1 MRHRKA
7 GIRLSRT
14 TAHREAMLRNMVT
27 SLFMHEKIKTTD
39 AKAKVLRRV
48 AEKMITL
55 AKRGDMHAR
64 RQALAVIRDNGI
76 VKKLFEDLRKHFVDQ
91 PGGYTRITKMGM
103 RHGDAAPISFVE
115 LVTGAAEGEK
125 SRGKKGKGKT
135 AAKKRIAS
143 TKTTSVKPE
152 KTEKKKTGKKKET
165 TEEKAKAESS
175 E

>member
-39 AKAKVLRRV
+39 AKAKVLRGV

-55 AKRGDMHAR
+55 AKRGDLHAR
-64 RQALAVIRDNGI
+64 RQALAFIRDNGI
-76 VKKLFEDLRKHFVDQ
+76 VKKLFEDLRKHFVDR
-91 PGGYTRITKMGM
+91 PGGYTRITKIGM

-125 SRGKKGKGKT
+125 SRGKKGKGKAT
-135 AAKKRIAS
+135 AKKRIAF
-143 TKTTSVKPE
+143 TKTKSVKPE

>member
-39 AKAKVLRRV
+39 AKAKVLRGV

-55 AKRGDMHAR
+55 AKRGDLHAR
-64 RQALAVIRDNGI
+64 RQALAFIRDNGI
-76 VKKLFEDLRKHFVDQ
+76 VKKLFEDLRKHFVDR
-91 PGGYTRITKMGM
+91 PGGYTRITKIGM
-103 RHGDAAPISFVE
+103 RHGDAAPISFIE

-143 TKTTSVKPE
+143 TKTKSVKPAG
-152 KTEKKKTGKKKET
+152 TEKKKTVKKKET
-165 TEEKAKAESS
+165 AEEVKAESP

>member
-7 GIRLSRT
+7 GIRLSRD
-14 TAHREAMLRNMVT
+14 TAHREAMVRNMVT

-76 VKKLFEDLRKHFVDQ
+76 VKKLFEDLRKHFVDR

-125 SRGKKGKGKT
+125 SRSKKGKGKT
-135 AAKKRIAS
+135 TTRKRGVS
-143 TKTTSVKPE
+143 TKATSVKPE

-165 TEEKAKAESS
+165 TEEKANAESP

>member
-14 TAHREAMLRNMVT
+14 TAHREAMVRNMVT

-48 AEKMITL
+48 AEQMITL
-55 AKRGDMHAR
+55 AKRGDIHAR

-76 VKKLFEDLRKHFVDQ
+76 VKKLFEDLRKHFVDR
-91 PGGYTRITKMGM
+91 PGGYTRITKIGM
-103 RHGDAAPISFVE
+103 RHGDAAPISFIE

-143 TKTTSVKPE
+143 TKATSVKP
-152 KTEKKKTGKKKET
+152 KGTEKKKTVKKKET
-165 TEEKAKAESS
+165 TEEKVKAESP

>member
-39 AKAKVLRRV
+39 AKAKVLGGV

-76 VKKLFEDLRKHFVDQ
+76 VKKLFEDLRKHFVDR
-91 PGGYTRITKMGM
+91 PGGYTRITKIGM

-125 SRGKKGKGKT
+125 SRGKKGKGKAT
-135 AAKKRIAS
+135 AKKRIAF
-143 TKTTSVKPE
+143 TKTKSVKPE

-165 TEEKAKAESS
+165 TEEKAKAESP

>member
-1 MRHRKA
+1 
-7 GIRLSRT
+7 
-14 TAHREAMLRNMVT
+14 MVT

-39 AKAKVLRRV
+39 AKAKVLKRV

-55 AKRGDMHAR
+55 AKRGDLHAR
-64 RQALAVIRDNGI
+64 RQALAVIRDKGI
-76 VKKLFEDLRKHFVDQ
+76 VKKLFEDLRKHFVDR
-91 PGGYTRITKMGM
+91 PGGYTRITKIGM

-115 LVTGAAEGEK
+115 LVTSAAGGEK

-135 AAKKRIAS
+135 TTRKRGVS
-143 TKTTSVKPE
+143 TKTKSVKPE
-152 KTEKKKTGKKKET
+152 RTEKKKTGKKKEP

>member
-39 AKAKVLRRV
+39 AKAKVLRSL

-76 VKKLFEDLRKHFVDQ
+76 VKKLFEDLRKHFVDR

-103 RHGDAAPISFVE
+103 RHGDAAPISFIE
-115 LVTGAAEGEK
+115 LITGAAEGEK

-135 AAKKRIAS
+135 TTRKRGAS
-143 TKTTSVKPE
+143 TKAASVKSE
-152 KTEKKKTGKKKET
+152 GTEKKKAVKKKET
-165 TEEKAKAESS
+165 GEEKAKAESP

>member
-7 GIRLSRT
+7 GIRLSRN

-76 VKKLFEDLRKHFVDQ
+76 VKKLFEDLRKHFVDR
-91 PGGYTRITKMGM
+91 PGGYTRITKIGM

-115 LVTGAAEGEK
+115 LLTGAAGGEK

-143 TKTTSVKPE
+143 TKATSVKPE
-152 KTEKKKTGKKKET
+152 KTEKKKTVKEKET
-165 TEEKAKAESS
+165 AEEKVKAESS

>member
-14 TAHREAMLRNMVT
+14 TAHREAMVRNMVT

-76 VKKLFEDLRKHFVDQ
+76 VKKLFEDLRKHFVDR
-91 PGGYTRITKMGM
+91 PGGYTRITKIGM
-103 RHGDAAPISFVE
+103 RHGDAAPISFIE
-115 LVTGAAEGEK
+115 LITGAAEGEK
-125 SRGKKGKGKT
+125 SRSKKGKGKT

-143 TKTTSVKPE
+143 TKTKSVKPAG
-152 KTEKKKTGKKKET
+152 TEKKKTVKKKET
-165 TEEKAKAESS
+165 AEEKVKAESP

>member
-39 AKAKVLRRV
+39 AKAKVLRSV

-55 AKRGDMHAR
+55 AKRGDIHAR

-76 VKKLFEDLRKHFVDQ
+76 VKKLFEDLRKHFVDR
-91 PGGYTRITKMGM
+91 PGGYTRITKIGM
-103 RHGDAAPISFVE
+103 RHGDAAPISFIE
-115 LVTGAAEGEK
+115 LVTGAEGEK
-125 SRGKKGKGKT
+125 SRSKKGKGKT
-135 AAKKRIAS
+135 AAKKRVAS
-143 TKTTSVKPE
+143 TKATSVKS
-152 KTEKKKTGKKKET
+152 KGTEKKKTVKKKET
-165 TEEKAKAESS
+165 AEEKVKAESP

>member
-39 AKAKVLRRV
+39 AKAKVLRGV

-55 AKRGDMHAR
+55 AKRGDLHAR

-76 VKKLFEDLRKHFVDQ
+76 VKKLFEDLRKHFVDR
-91 PGGYTRITKMGM
+91 PGGYTRITKIGM
-103 RHGDAAPISFVE
+103 RHGDAAPISFIE
-115 LVTGAAEGEK
+115 LVTGAAEEEK
-125 SRGKKGKGKT
+125 SRSKKGKGKT
-135 AAKKRIAS
+135 AAKKRIPS
-143 TKTTSVKPE
+143 TKATPVKS
-152 KTEKKKTGKKKET
+152 KGTEKKKTVKKKET
-165 TEEKAKAESS
+165 AEEKVKAESP

>member
-14 TAHREAMLRNMVT
+14 TAHREAMVRNMVT

-48 AEKMITL
+48 AEQMITL
-55 AKRGDMHAR
+55 AKRGDIHAR

-76 VKKLFEDLRKHFVDQ
+76 VKKLFEDLRKHFVDR
-91 PGGYTRITKMGM
+91 PGGYTRITKIGM
-103 RHGDAAPISFVE
+103 RHGDAAPISFIE

-125 SRGKKGKGKT
+125 SRSKKGKGKT

-143 TKTTSVKPE
+143 TKATSVKS
-152 KTEKKKTGKKKET
+152 KGTEKKKTVKKKET
-165 TEEKAKAESS
+165 TEEKVKAESP